1 MKKRGQVSFEYLII
15 MGFVTFIIVGILSI
29 AFFYSN
35 NVKDRIK
42 INQMTNYANKII
54 STSESIF
61 YAGYPSKATITV
73 YLPEN
78 VISADVNSAEDSIII
93 AIQTSSGVAKTAFSS
108 NVPISG
114 ALGTNMGLNK
124 IQIEAGVTEVVI
136 SQV

>member
-15 MGFVTFIIVGILSI
+15 MGFVTFIIIGVLSI

-42 INQMTNYANKII
+42 INQVTNYANKII

-61 YAGYPSKATITV
+61 YAGYPSKATITG

-78 VISADVNSAEDSIII
+78 INSIEINSAEDSIII
-93 AIQTSSGVAKTAFSS
+93 AIQTSSGVAKISFSS

-114 ALGTNMGLNK
+114 TLGTNQGLNK
-124 IQIEAGVTEVVI
+124 IQIEAGATEVAI
-136 SQV
+136 SQA